1 MNGVRLFYDF
11 DQNQWKLD
19 TPVVLNAIQLE
30 KMISFTRDIYKKRIN
45 GEIGDR
51 RKKMQEAL
59 SKLKVTN
66 IQQVLSGA
74 GEKTLFF
81 SGKY

>member
-11 DQNQWKLD
+11 DQSQWKLD
-19 TPVVLNAIQLE
+19 TPVVLNSIQLE
-30 KMISFTRDIYKKRIN
+30 KIISFTKDIYRKRIS
-45 GEIGDR
+45 GEIGE
-51 RKKMQEAL
+51 RKKRMQDAL

-66 IQQVLSGA
+66 IQQVLSGP

>member
-1 MNGVRLFYDF
+1 MNGVRLFFDF

-30 KMISFTRDIYKKRIN
+30 NVISFTRDIYRKRAN

-51 RKKMQEAL
+51 RKRMQNAL
-59 SKLKVTN
+59 SKLNITN
-66 IQQVLSGA
+66 IQQVLSGP
-74 GEKTLFF
+74 GEKTLFY

>member
-19 TPVVLNAIQLE
+19 TQVVLNAIQLE
-30 KMISFTRDIYKKRIN
+30 KMISFTKDIYRKRIS
-45 GEIGDR
+45 GEIGE
-51 RKKMQEAL
+51 RKKRMQDAL

-66 IQQVLSGA
+66 IQQVLSGP
-74 GEKTLFF
+74 GEKTLFY

>member
-11 DQNQWKLD
+11 DQSQWKLD
-19 TPVVLNAIQLE
+19 TPVVLNSIQLE
-30 KMISFTRDIYKKRIN
+30 KMISFTKDIYRKRIS
-45 GEIGDR
+45 GEIGE
-51 RKKMQEAL
+51 RKKRMQDAL

-66 IQQVLSGA
+66 IQQVLSGP

>member
-30 KMISFTRDIYKKRIN
+30 KMISFTKDIYKKRIN